1 MITGGGRDRI
11 GVRRRARA
19 RRCAHGRARPGG
31 RARALVA
38 ISALVVSSCS
48 SGPRPGAAAG
58 DGDGGGARD
67 ELRDPGTAPPAAT
80 SPPPLFTGDPDDF
93 AAGEVDVV
101 TVVRTASDRKP
112 ISPLIYGINTITG
125 AARPAADMAA
135 VTFVRRGGDRA
146 NAYNWETNASNG
158 SFMNGFGNDM
168 YLAIGLATPNAPA
181 ALDLELIARNRAA
194 GRGTMVPF
202 VLNDYVAGPLGG
214 NIPYDNPGGWN
225 RAQYFK
231 RVGLVKPT
239 AFATTPDV
247 SDGFAYTDEHFA
259 FMRGKFTGD
268 IYAPGPT
275 QVMVGI
281 DNEPDLYAFNFPML
295 QLGGGAPLFAP
306 NGVQIGT
313 RVTGTEFTARFL
325 TFARRVK
332 TLAPDA
338 VIVGPGHYHFDGWTT
353 WHASMPEY
361 ASRGK
366 WYMDDF
372 LMTVKTASDAF
383 GKRLLDTWDFHW
395 YPQTLSDGVYVWDL
409 DHSARPLTAKE
420 IDEIVQSPRSY
431 WDHDFDED
439 SWITRD
445 HLDGPAWIIERLQR
459 RIDLAWPG
467 THLGVS
473 EYFPGGCAHVSS
485 GVAVADTLGVF
496 ARMGVH
502 LAAMWP
508 ACDRLEFALGALA
521 LLRNTD
527 GKGLRFADTVV
538 RVEHPEKVETSVY
551 AGSDDRRR
559 VTVLVVNKTTASRR
573 VGLRAFHDAKLGSVD
588 VWRLDAA
595 HAKPH
600 LAAQEKLTK
609 TNAYAYAA
617 PPMSA
622 TLLVFDAPGS

>member
-1 MITGGGRDRI
+1 MIDGRGWGRLDVQRLS
-11 GVRRRARA
+11 RASG
-19 RRCAHGRARPGG
+19 CAL
-31 RARALVA
+31 ALGA
-38 ISALVVSSCS
+38 ASALGAAGCS
-48 SGPRPGAAAG
+48 SGPPPGAVAAG
-58 DGDGGGARD
+58 GDDAGPRD
-67 ELRDPGTAPPAAT
+67 EVRDASAPPPDGT
-80 SPPPLFTGDPDDF
+80 SRPWPPFFGGDPDTF
-93 AAGEVDVV
+93 AEGEVDVV
-101 TVVRTASDRKP
+101 TVVRTAADRKP
-112 ISPLIYGINTITG
+112 VSPLIYGINTVTG
-125 AARPAADMAA
+125 APRPAADMAA
-135 VTFVRRGGDRA
+135 ATFVRRGGDRA

-158 SFMNGFGNDM
+158 SFVNGFGNDM
-168 YLAIGLATPNAPA
+168 YLATGLTNPDAPA

-214 NIPYDNPGGWN
+214 SIPYDRPGWN
-225 RAQYFK
+225 RAQHFE

-239 AFATTPDV
+239 AFATTPDL
-247 SDGFAYTDEHFA
+247 SDGYAYTDEHFA
-259 FMRGKFTGD
+259 YMRSKFTGD

-295 QLGGGAPLFAP
+295 QAGSGAPLYAQ

-338 VIVGPGHYHFDGWTT
+338 TIVGPGHYHFDGWTS

-361 ASRGK
+361 TSRGK

-409 DHSARPLTAKE
+409 DHSVRPLTAKE

-445 HLDGPAWIIERLQR
+445 HLAGPAWIIERLQQ
-459 RIDLAWPG
+459 RIARAWPG

-521 LLRNTD
+521 LLRDTD

-538 RVEHPEKVETSVY
+538 CVEHPEKVETSVY
-551 AGSDDRRR
+551 AGSDDARR
-559 VTVLVVNKTTASRR
+559 VTALVVNKTNASRR

-600 LAAQEKLTK
+600 LAAREALTK

>member
-1 MITGGGRDRI
+1 MIDGGGRGRSGVERFACASGCLLALCSI
-11 GVRRRARA
+11 G
-19 RRCAHGRARPGG
+19 
-31 RARALVA
+31 ALTA
-38 ISALVVSSCS
+38 TSCS
-48 SGPRPGAAAG
+48 SEPRPRQGA
-58 DGDGGGARD
+58 DGG
-67 ELRDPGTAPPAAT
+67 APVASGDT
-80 SPPPLFTGDPDDF
+80 SPPPPPTTTSPPLTLAGDPDTF
-93 AAGEVDVV
+93 AANEVDVV
-101 TVVRTASDRKP
+101 TIVRTAVDRKP

-125 AARPAADMAA
+125 APRPAAEMAA

-146 NAYNWETNASNG
+146 NAYNWETNVSNG
-158 SFMNGFGNDM
+158 SFATNFGNDM
-168 YLAIGLATPNAPA
+168 YLATGLANPNAPA

-194 GRGTMVPF
+194 GRGSMVPF
-202 VLNDYVAGPLGG
+202 VLNDWVAGPAGG
-214 NIPYDNPGGWN
+214 SIPYDQPGGWN
-225 RAQYFK
+225 RPQYFN
-231 RVGLVKPT
+231 RVGFVKPT
-239 AFATTPDV
+239 AFATTPDLG
-247 SDGFAYTDEHFA
+247 DGHVYTDEHFS
-259 FMRGKFTGD
+259 FMRGKFAGD

-295 QLGGGAPLFAP
+295 QNGGGAPLFAT

-313 RVTGTEFTARFL
+313 RITGPEFTARFL

-338 VIVGPGHYHFDGWTT
+338 TIVGPSHYHFDGWTT
-353 WHASMPEY
+353 WHATMAEY
-361 ASRGK
+361 SGLGK

-372 LMTVKTASDAF
+372 LAAVRTASDTF

-395 YPQTLSDGVYVWDL
+395 YPQTLSDGVFVWDL
-409 DHSARPLTAKE
+409 NHDTRPLTAKE
-420 IDEIVQSPRSY
+420 IEEIVQSPRSY

-439 SWITRD
+439 SWITND
-445 HLDGPAWIIERLQR
+445 HLAGPAWIIERLQKR
-459 RIDLAWPG
+459 LDLAWPG

-551 AGSDDRRR
+551 AGSDGDTR
-559 VTVLVVNKTTASRR
+559 VTMLVVNKTNASRR
-573 VGLRAFHDAKLGSVD
+573 VGLRAFHRVRLGSVA
-588 VWRLDAA
+588 VWRLDAE
-595 HAKPH
+595 HPKPH
-600 LAAQEKLTK
+600 LAARDKLTK

-622 TLLVFDAPGS
+622 TLLAFDAP